1 MSQIDP
7 WEKAA
12 ECARAIE
19 LSADRH
25 RKAELTL
32 IQHLWIALANEQAF
46 LFQLALQ
53 PLALLDKNGKAH
65 RTNSNSQVGE
75 QRSDAGGSRGPFK
88 PKLEVVSAFR
98 RH

>member
-32 IQHLWIALANEQAF
+32 IQHLWIALANEQSF
-46 LFQLALQ
+46 LTPEETARKIETIGRLQ
-53 PLALLDKNGKAH
+53 IGMEVEGKPTMH
-65 RTNSNSQVGE
+65 
-75 QRSDAGGSRGPFK
+75 
-88 PKLEVVSAFR
+88 
-98 RH
+98 